1 MTTDPGKPTIRAW
14 TRLVRA
20 HHRALSGIETAL
32 KQNGFPPL
40 SWYDALLE
48 LDRVGDDGLR
58 PFELEQKLLLPQY
71 GLSRLV
77 ARIESAGYLTRRPAA
92 DDGRGQVIAI
102 TKSGRDL
109 RARMWP
115 VYSTALQTA
124 IGHPLTDREAITL
137 ASLLDRIGETETKP
151 RP

>member
-1 MTTDPGKPTIRAW
+1 MDSEPAKSTIRAW

-48 LDRVGDDGLR
+48 LDRAGEAGLR
-58 PFELEQKLLLPQY
+58 PYELEEKLLLPQY
-71 GLSRLV
+71 GLSRLL
-77 ARIESAGYLTRRPAA
+77 ARIETAGYLTRRPAA

-102 TKSGRDL
+102 TESGRDL
-109 RARMWP
+109 RVRMWP
-115 VYSTALQTA
+115 IYAAALQTT
-124 IGHPLTDREAITL
+124 IGDHLKDDEAVTL
-137 ASLLDRIGETETKP
+137 AALLALISEPGSQR
-151 RP
+151 RR